1 MRRGRFSG
9 QLGCL
14 FQLPFDCSG
23 TLLADVFNIKIRMN
37 LNVSERSVV
46 SVNPECQC
54 YALFNFFNFFV
65 FLFVCLLFLVVGCC

>member
-14 FQLPFDCSG
+14 FQLPFDSNG
-23 TLLADVFNIKIRMN
+23 TFLADVFNIKIRMN

-46 SVNPECQC
+46 LVNPECQC
-54 YALFNFFNFFV
+54 YALFIYF
-65 FLFVCLLFLVVGCC
+65 